1 MSFATY
7 IAASLLAGSITGCS
21 TPIGPIG
28 AMTTAQYPPNFH
40 TASFQ
45 TEPDPKGYK
54 CVSDEFG
61 APNGNANTKI
71 TP

>member
-1 MSFATY
+1 MSFANY
-7 IAASLLAGSITGCS
+7 VAAGLIVGSLAGCS

-28 AMTTAQYPPNFH
+28 AMTTAQCPPNFH
-40 TASFQ
+40 TDSFPN
-45 TEPDPKGYK
+45 EPEPKAYK

-61 APNGNANTKI
+61 APHGNANTKI

>member
-1 MSFATY
+1 MSFANY
-7 IAASLLAGSITGCS
+7 IAAGLVAGSLAGCS

-28 AMTTAQYPPNFH
+28 AMTTAQCPPNSH
-40 TASFQ
+40 TVSFQ

-61 APNGNANTKI
+61 ASNGNANTRI

>member
-7 IAASLLAGSITGCS
+7 IAAGLVAVSLAGCS
-21 TPIGPIG
+21 APIGPIG
-28 AMTTAQYPPNFH
+28 AMTTAQCPPNFH
-40 TASFQ
+40 TVSFPS
-45 TEPDPKGYK
+45 EPDPKAYK
-54 CVSDEFG
+54 CLSDEFG